1 MVNGLEKNSEVE
13 LYVSSLHGHGK
24 VWLQILEPLVV
35 YKDQEVLPTSVVSKI
50 SRKVASGMVC
60 RGWKRRQVCRAW
72 ARLRKTAAALLPA
85 FMVYLFDD
93 VTK

>member
-60 RGWKRRQVCRAW
+60 
-72 ARLRKTAAALLPA
+72 
-85 FMVYLFDD
+85 
-93 VTK
+93 